1 MGRAAFVAILLLI
14 AGVLNI
20 IYGIGAIGDAHFYA
34 GGTHYVLGNLHTWGW
49 ITVLLGIF
57 EIFGGISL
65 IKGDTFGRIV
75 GIFAA
80 SLGAIAALLAV
91 GGAYPFW
98 SLGIFALCVICI
110 HGLVI
115 YGEEVDGERAEQKR
129 AS

>member
-1 MGRAAFVAILLLI
+1 MDRGMGRAAFVAILLLI
-14 AGVLNI
+14 AGVLNV

-34 GGTHYVLGNLHTWGW
+34 GGTHYVLGGLHAWGW

-57 EIFGGISL
+57 ELFAGVSL
-65 IKGDTFGRIV
+65 LKGNTFGRIV
-75 GIFAA
+75 GIVAA
-80 SLGAIAALLAV
+80 SLGAIGSLLAV

-115 YGEEVDGERAEQKR
+115 YGEDVDEARA
-129 AS
+129 